1 MAGSLLKDYNVSHL
15 LLVFQVKGHL
25 LLELLMTMAM
35 DGQLQK
41 LLLQLVLKFLL
52 EHGCQYVDRILAD
65 FLALDSFAD
74 Q

>member
-1 MAGSLLKDYNVSHL
+1 
-15 LLVFQVKGHL
+15 VFQVKGHS